1 MVTARAATK
10 GLSTTDLETIRD
22 TLGAGRKP
30 KVMFTEAAG
39 QIAGQI
45 GQVVGLTDPE
55 LSDEWVVVRFGKDEL
70 PFSPIDL
77 MIAPKAAPNRRSN
90 TVPAPREESPVPSPA
105 PVLSTVDSPA
115 DAPVSP
121 APADADV
128 APAGAATSPKAASS
142 NSSNSSK
149 TSSDAS
155 SKAASSD
162 AAAPDAA
169 PAPPDAPPDAA
180 SDAAR
185 DAARDAALDAAAA
198 PAAAPAKATKAAP
211 AKKAAKPK
219 APPSLTVTLS
229 YAEGEWTVAA
239 NQGAKALAKP
249 YLIKP
254 AEALKMVSMLDV
266 PGVHE
271 AVEEIVSAA
280 RAEAEQQ
287 ADRLRAELA
296 EIEARLAELSEAE

>member
-10 GLSTTDLETIRD
+10 GLSTTDLEQIRD

-70 PFSPIDL
+70 PFSPVDL
-77 MIAPKAAPNRRSN
+77 VIAPKAAPNRRSN
-90 TVPAPREESPVPSPA
+90 TVPAPREESPVPAPA
-105 PVLSTVDSPA
+105 PALSTVDSPA

-121 APADADV
+121 APA
-128 APAGAATSPKAASS
+128 G
-142 NSSNSSK
+142 
-149 TSSDAS
+149 
-155 SKAASSD
+155 
-162 AAAPDAA
+162 
-169 PAPPDAPPDAA
+169 
-180 SDAAR
+180 
-185 DAARDAALDAAAA
+185 
-198 PAAAPAKATKAAP
+198 PAKADRSTAGKSAAGPDSVAESADPGASAARSTAGADAAGPEGSGAPGEPADPGAAAEPAKDAPKKVAKAAP
-211 AKKAAKPK
+211 AKKVAKPK
-219 APPSLTVTLS
+219 APPGLTVTLA
-229 YAEGEWTVAA
+229 YADGEWTVAA
-239 NQGAKALAKP
+239 NQGSKALAKP

-266 PGVHE
+266 PGVHD

-287 ADRLRAELA
+287 AERLRAELA
-296 EIEARLAELSEAE
+296 EIEARLAELSETE

>member
-10 GLSTTDLETIRD
+10 GLSTTDLEQIRD

-105 PVLSTVDSPA
+105 PALSTV

-121 APADADV
+121 APA
-128 APAGAATSPKAASS
+128 AT
-142 NSSNSSK
+142 
-149 TSSDAS
+149 TD
-155 SKAASSD
+155 
-162 AAAPDAA
+162 A
-169 PAPPDAPPDAA
+169 PAPEPVDKDAPEAA
-180 SDAAR
+180 SPDE
-185 DAARDAALDAAAA
+185 ALPSPA
-198 PAAAPAKATKAAP
+198 PPKVAKAVP

-219 APPSLTVTLS
+219 APPGLTVTLA
-229 YAEGEWTVAA
+229 YTDGEWTVAA

-266 PGVHE
+266 PGVHD

-287 ADRLRAELA
+287 AERLRAELA

>member
-10 GLSTTDLETIRD
+10 GLSTTDLEQIRD

-77 MIAPKAAPNRRSN
+77 MIAPKAAPNRRTN
-90 TVPAPREESPVPSPA
+90 TVPAPREESPVPAAAPA
-105 PVLSTVDSPA
+105 LSTVDSPA

-121 APADADV
+121 APAG
-128 APAGAATSPKAASS
+128 PAKPASDKS
-142 NSSNSSK
+142 
-149 TSSDAS
+149 
-155 SKAASSD
+155 
-162 AAAPDAA
+162 AA
-169 PAPPDAPPDAA
+169 PASPVESAAATADTAGPDESNASAPPAETTEPAKDAPK
-180 SDAAR
+180 
-185 DAARDAALDAAAA
+185 
-198 PAAAPAKATKAAP
+198 KATKAAP
-211 AKKAAKPK
+211 AKKVAKPK
-219 APPSLTVTLS
+219 APPGLTVTLA
-229 YAEGEWTVAA
+229 YADGEWTVAA
-239 NQGAKALAKP
+239 NQGTKALAKP

-287 ADRLRAELA
+287 AERLRAELA
-296 EIEARLAELSEAE
+296 EIEARLAELSETE

>member
-10 GLSTTDLETIRD
+10 GLSTTDLEQIRD

-30 KVMFTEAAG
+30 KVMFTDAAG

-45 GQVVGLTDPE
+45 GQVVSLTDPE
-55 LSDEWVVVRFGKDEL
+55 LSDEFVVVRFGRDEL

-77 MIAPKAAPNRRSN
+77 MIAPKAAPTRRTN
-90 TVPAPREESPVPSPA
+90 TVPAPREESPVPVPA
-105 PVLSTVDSPA
+105 PPLSTVDSPVN
-115 DAPVSP
+115 VS
-121 APADADV
+121 
-128 APAGAATSPKAASS
+128 
-142 NSSNSSK
+142 
-149 TSSDAS
+149 
-155 SKAASSD
+155 
-162 AAAPDAA
+162 
-169 PAPPDAPPDAA
+169 
-180 SDAAR
+180 
-185 DAARDAALDAAAA
+185 
-198 PAAAPAKATKAAP
+198 PAAAPPVVAEEPEEPPAAVVKEPEEPEVPKKVAKPAP

-219 APPSLTVTLS
+219 APPGLTVTLA
-229 YAEGEWTVAA
+229 YADGEWTVAA
-239 NQGAKALAKP
+239 NQGTKALAKP

-287 ADRLRAELA
+287 AERLRAELA
-296 EIEARLAELSEAE
+296 EIEARLAELSETE

>member
-10 GLSTTDLETIRD
+10 GLSTTDLEQIRD

-105 PVLSTVDSPA
+105 PTVSTVDSPA

-121 APADADV
+121 APAAADTAAAEPV
-128 APAGAATSPKAASS
+128 KDAPAKAAPAKDAAAKAAPPDEAASS
-142 NSSNSSK
+142 
-149 TSSDAS
+149 
-155 SKAASSD
+155 
-162 AAAPDAA
+162 
-169 PAPPDAPPDAA
+169 
-180 SDAAR
+180 
-185 DAARDAALDAAAA
+185 
-198 PAAAPAKATKAAP
+198 AAPAKAAKAVP
-211 AKKAAKPK
+211 AKKAARPK
-219 APPSLTVTLS
+219 APPGLTVTLA
-229 YAEGEWTVAA
+229 YADGEWTVAA
-239 NQGAKALAKP
+239 NQGTKALAKP

-266 PGVHE
+266 PGVHD

-287 ADRLRAELA
+287 AERLRAELA